1 MARRRF
7 QNGWLIKRCKDWV
20 LRYREDVRAP
30 DGKIKRVQRSV
41 VLGQFNGKREA
52 RNEATKR
59 LREVNSGSWRP
70 QSSMTFSDFWT
81 GYFEPEVISNRK
93 ISTQQMYRYLG
104 QKHLLPHF
112 GQRRLCDLERAE
124 VQDFM
129 NLKQRENYSP
139 KTLRH
144 FRNLLGKTFGV
155 AISRDLM
162 AHNPARNLELP
173 RMERRRQAR
182 VLTLKEIS
190 DLLNALDKQLRAVF
204 LLGLLPG
211 LRIGEILGL
220 QIQDLD
226 LEGQFFY
233 VRRNVYRG
241 HVQSTPK
248 SPAGERWVPI
258 ASSVLE
264 ALKAWLAVRS
274 PESDWL
280 FPNDAAKPYYER
292 NLLRRGLWPVCDR
305 LSIARFGWHSLRH
318 TFSTYGGN
326 SGVPLPVL
334 QYLLGHASVETTMIY
349 THPLGEAQR
358 EAVERM
364 AAILL
369 PIAPITTNSHK
380 SAGVRIQ

>member
-1 MARRRF
+1 MA
-7 QNGWLIKRCKDWV
+7 
-20 LRYREDVRAP
+20 
-30 DGKIKRVQRSV
+30 
-41 VLGQFNGKREA
+41 
-52 RNEATKR
+52 
-59 LREVNSGSWRP
+59 
-70 QSSMTFSDFWT
+70 FSDFWL
-81 GYFEPEVISNRK
+81 GYFDPEVISKRK

-104 QKHLLPHF
+104 QKHLLPFF

-124 VQDFM
+124 VQDFI
-129 NLKQRENYSP
+129 NLKQREDYSP

-144 FRNLLGKTFGV
+144 LRNLLGKAFGV
-155 AISRDLM
+155 AISRDWM

-182 VLTLKEIS
+182 VLTLKEIA
-190 DLLNALDKQLRAVF
+190 DLLKAFDEQLRAVF

-220 QIQDLD
+220 QVQDLD
-226 LEGQFFY
+226 LEGQFFH

-248 SPAGERWVPI
+248 TAAGERWVPL
-258 ASSVLE
+258 ASPVLE
-264 ALKAWLAVRS
+264 ALKAWLAVRPLDS
-274 PESDWL
+274 EWL
-280 FPNDAAKPYYER
+280 FPNEAGKPYYER
-292 NLLRRGLWPVCDR
+292 NLLRRKLWPVCNR
-305 LSIARFGWHSLRH
+305 VGIARFGWHSLRH

-326 SGVPLPVL
+326 NGVPLPVL

-364 AAILL
+364 ASILL
-369 PIAPITTNSHK
+369 PNAPKTTNTRK
-380 SAGVRIQ
+380 KVEVTIQ